1 MREAWAAQPYRFWE
15 AGRARLARPYQL
27 DGGGAVV

>member
-1 MREAWAAQPYRFWE
+1 MREAWAAQPYRLVIRPG
-15 AGRARLARPYQL
+15 AVARPYQL